1 MIGKTVSHYRILAT
15 VGIGGMSVVYKAEDT
30 RLGRLVALK
39 FLLEKF
45 CRDRECLE
53 QFQQEAR
60 TVSALNH
67 PGVCTIHDIDQHGE
81 QPFIVME
88 YLEGETLR
96 DKLQTRGLTMKE
108 AVACGIY
115 VADVVSQ
122 AHRAGIVHRD
132 ISPAN
137 LFLTLDGRIKLLDFG
152 IAKLMSPDSTPR
164 TKTTSKS
171 SQILTGTIHY
181 MSPEQALVQD
191 VDTRSDIFSI
201 GVVLYEMLTG
211 RRPFS
216 GSTLAAVIDQIVK
229 ATPPCVGDVVP
240 NIPSAIQQIVSKCLE
255 KRPEQRYQT
264 AVRLREDLKSAARSS
279 PLDIE
284 RRVKSSA
291 ASMSS
296 AKTIRDT
303 THAKELV

>member
-15 VGIGGMSVVYKAEDT
+15 VGIGGMSVVYKAQDT

-39 FLLEKF
+39 FLREKF

-53 QFQQEAR
+53 KFQQEAR

-67 PGVCTIHDIDQHGE
+67 PGVCTIHDIDQHRE

-115 VADVVSQ
+115 IADVVGQ

-137 LFLTLDGRIKLLDFG
+137 LFITLDGRIKLLDFG
-152 IAKLMSPDSTPR
+152 IAMLISPDWTPR

-171 SQILTGTIHY
+171 SRILTGTIYY

-264 AVRLREDLKSAARSS
+264 AVRLREDLKFAARTS